1 MTKKQIYRKNFLD
14 SLAKAFTLDAST
26 LETLNPRA
34 AGFVGFEQLT
44 NAVESTNALDENGRP
59 EKVVSVSLR
68 AVKFPT
74 RRVVLTFWPHG
85 EIKKNVAESNA
96 KYVRNILT
104 AFVGSYGDVATFGD
118 VADVVSELGAALDR
132 PGLQSSDDVLVS
144 ACNLIISGFARRQP
158 VAVETVEPSTV
169 ATELEESNDETGTT
183 ETPVE
188 EPTATPPRPTRKR
201 LGEKKE
207 G

>member
-34 AGFVGFEQLT
+34 VGFVGFEQST
-44 NAVESTNALDENGRP
+44 NAVESANALDANGRP

-158 VAVETVEPSTV
+158 VAAAETVEPSTV
-169 ATELEESNDETGTT
+169 AAELEPSNDENGTPGT
-183 ETPVE
+183 SVE
-188 EPTATPPRPTRKR
+188 EPATPPRPTRKR

>member
-1 MTKKQIYRKNFLD
+1 MTKKQIYRQNFL
-14 SLAKAFTLDAST
+14 SALAKAFTLDAST

-44 NAVESTNALDENGRP
+44 NAVESTNALDANGRP

-144 ACNLIISGFARRQP
+144 SCNLIISGFARRQP
-158 VAVETVEPSTV
+158 VAAETAGPSTV
-169 ATELEESNDETGTT
+169 AAGLEPANDENGTT
-183 ETPVE
+183 ETPVG
-188 EPTATPPRPTRKR
+188 EPATPPRPTRKR